1 MNENSVYVVIIRTKL
16 LILKEYWSNWEL
28 IYDPVKVSSY
38 KKKNKEASC
47 NTLVRV
53 AS

>member
-38 KKKNKEASC
+38 KKKNKEDVKLQTDLQ
-47 NTLVRV
+47 ND
-53 AS
+53 